1 MDPGALVAGMAR
13 LRRFTRAVAFA
24 LLALYVLGMLVGQ
37 SMKGEPP
44 RLWAWGLPVL
54 FAGVVWFD
62 VRRLLARVDAVREVS
77 PIDQV
82 REKLSSLDERARA
95 THLLRLKRRMLI
107 AVVSLLAS
115 AATLLLVSG
124 DHPRAIAWTWL
135 WLAVSAFMTFAYC
148 GGFLLARRWLQ

>member
-1 MDPGALVAGMAR
+1 MDLGTLVAGMAR
-13 LRRFTRAVAFA
+13 LRRFTRAVVFA
-24 LLALYVLGMLVGQ
+24 LLALYMLGMLVGQ

-44 RLWAWGLPVL
+44 PLWAWGLPVL

-77 PIDQV
+77 PIDQA
-82 REKLSSLDERARA
+82 RGTLSSLDEAARA
-95 THLLRLKRRMLI
+95 AHLLRLKRRILI

-115 AATLLLVSG
+115 ATTLLLISG
-124 DHPRAIAWTWL
+124 DHPRAIAWAWL